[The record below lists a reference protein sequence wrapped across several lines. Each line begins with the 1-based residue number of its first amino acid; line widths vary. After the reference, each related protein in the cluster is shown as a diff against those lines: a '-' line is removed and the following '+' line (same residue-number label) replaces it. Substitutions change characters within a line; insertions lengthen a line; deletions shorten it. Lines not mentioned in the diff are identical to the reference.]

1 MRSVMILIV
10 TVLAL
15 SCARTVYRPVDS
27 VSRDSVYRVSDRE
40 MLFYVLDSVS
50 VDLTGDTV
58 RENRTRVILRDIAS
72 RDTLYIERGDTIVM
86 VREQN
91 NGMTRYFPRYLL
103 PVTCLLLLPLIIF
116 LWRNRQIGRASCRER
131 V

>member
-116 LWRNRQIGRASCRER
+116 LWRNRRGPCA
-131 V
+131 

>member
-1 MRSVMILIV
+1 MILIV

-116 LWRNRQIGRASCRER
+116 LWRNRHGPCA
-131 V
+131 

>member
-1 MRSVMILIV
+1 MILIV
-10 TVLAL
+10 AMLAL

-40 MLFYVLDSVS
+40 MLYYVLDSVS

-72 RDTLYIERGDTIVM
+72 RDTLYMERGDTIVM
-86 VREQN
+86 VRERN
-91 NGMTRYFPRYLL
+91 DGIIRRFSRYIL
-103 PVTCLLLLPLIIF
+103 PVTGGVLLSLLLILL
-116 LWRNRQIGRASCRER
+116 LRRRLR
-131 V
+131 